1 MVATS
6 NGIDQ
11 QLLHAAQALLAAGRG
26 SPTGQAMSLAD
37 FLRQRCQQLLGGYPT
52 SLQEDEQLLRQ
63 LQGGAAA
70 AVGAAAGAAEG
81 AGAAGD
87 ALRRE
92 QLETA
97 IRYRMSKKRV
107 LHSTLAG
114 LGM

>member
-37 FLRQRCQQLLGGYPT
+37 FLRQRCQQLLAAYPT
-52 SLQEDEQLLRQ
+52 SLQEDERLLRQ
-63 LQGGAAA
+63 LQGSAAA
-70 AVGAAAGAAEG
+70 AEE
-81 AGAAGD
+81 AAGD
-87 ALRRE
+87 APRRE

-97 IRYRMSKKRV
+97 LRYRMGKKRV

-114 LGM
+114 LQQ